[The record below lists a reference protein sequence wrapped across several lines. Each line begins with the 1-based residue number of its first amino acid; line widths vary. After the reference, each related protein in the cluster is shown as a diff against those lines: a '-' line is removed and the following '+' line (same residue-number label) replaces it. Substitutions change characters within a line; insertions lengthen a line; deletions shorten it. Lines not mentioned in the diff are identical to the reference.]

1 MAVVT
6 TNSLQVYSGN
16 ISGTPL
22 QIAKDYL
29 EGYTGDYLF
38 ARLDDDSY
46 ILILAGD
53 IDDAGLCS
61 DCDIFEINAVPY
73 SVGYQGGYEI
83 QSGHSSSIQVYN
95 ANNYLVYS
103 SEVGFPHLITREEGV
118 ESYAFASIVLS
129 LVLLFYLCYMSIY
142 KHIGL

>member
-1 MAVVT
+1 MAVAT

-46 ILILAGD
+46 ILIMAGD
-53 IDDAGLCS
+53 ISDSGLCT
-61 DCDIFEINAVPY
+61 DCDIYEINSVPY
-73 SVGYQGGYEI
+73 SVGFQGGYAV

-95 ANNYLVYS
+95 QNDYLVYS
-103 SEVGFPHLITREEGV
+103 SEVGYPHLITREEGV
-118 ESYAFASIVLS
+118 ETYAFASIVLAF
-129 LVLLFYLCYMSIY
+129 VLLFYLCYMSIY